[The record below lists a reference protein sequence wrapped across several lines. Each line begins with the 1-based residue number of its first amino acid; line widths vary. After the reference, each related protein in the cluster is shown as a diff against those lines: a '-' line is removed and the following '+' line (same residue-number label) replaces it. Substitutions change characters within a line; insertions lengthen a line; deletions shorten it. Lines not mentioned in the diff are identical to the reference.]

1 MSSSD
6 DLAHDTLHNSQRR
19 LGSSGLVVGSVAFGC
34 WRFAGAS
41 IADSQAKIE
50 AALDVGANLI
60 DTADIYGFGG
70 PGPDDGFGAAEL
82 LLGEVLA
89 ASPPLRD
96 RMVVATKGG
105 ISPPTPYNSGGAAL
119 IDACEASLRRLG
131 VDVIDLY
138 QVHRPDLLAHPEEVA
153 AALSG
158 LVESGKVRHLGVSNY
173 TPSQTAALVRY
184 LPSTLVSI
192 QPEFSLIHQDSI
204 DDGTLDQAM
213 ELGLTP
219 LAWSPL
225 AGGRLTSSDSGDR
238 PDLAAALDQVADA
251 HDTDRDV
258 VALAAV
264 LAHPSRPVAIIGT
277 QNLGRIRRQAAAMHV
292 VLSKAEVYR
301 LLAAAGRTLP

>member
-1 MSSSD
+1 MSKFD
-6 DLAHDTLHNSQRR
+6 DLASDSIPSSHRQ
-19 LGSSGLVVGSVAFGC
+19 LGSSDLVVGSVAFGC

-41 IADSQAKIE
+41 IADAQARIE
-50 AALDVGANLI
+50 TALDVGANLV
-60 DTADIYGFGG
+60 DTADIYGYGG
-70 PGPDDGFGAAEL
+70 PGPDDGFGAAES

-89 ASPPLRD
+89 ATPSLRD
-96 RMVVATKGG
+96 RMVLATKGG
-105 ISPPTPYNSGGAAL
+105 ICPPTPYDSGGVAL
-119 IDACEASLRRLG
+119 IGACNASLRRLG

-153 AALSG
+153 AALSE
-158 LVESGKVRHLGVSNY
+158 LLESGKVRHLGVSNY
-173 TPSQTAALVRY
+173 TPWQAASLLRY
-184 LPSTLVSI
+184 LPRGIVSI
-192 QPEFSLIHQDSI
+192 QPEFSLLHQDPI
-204 DDGTLDQAM
+204 DDGVLDQAM

-225 AGGRLTSSDSGDR
+225 AGGRLTSSDIGGR
-238 PDLAAALDQVADA
+238 PELARALDQVAEA
-251 HDTDRDV
+251 HGTDRDV

-292 VLSKAEVYR
+292 SLSKAEVYG